1 MLIILRLQSY
11 STSTHTNCL
20 IQLLKSGWLRSFVS
34 TEARILQRLLY
45 LSSGYFK
52 KFSKFPHQLQPLAL
66 RSTWRLTS
74 AGGEFYSVTT
84 CCQLP
89 FSPLSIQASEPKHS
103 SLLTSSN
110 SLIIKE
116 FSVSSAPEVGRII
129 DRSRGASSTYLNF
142 SGNGAALYPAALN
155 TPSNHGNSK
164 HEEQR
169 ANHRIYSPLF
179 QISPDNPQHM
189 QQP

>member
-52 KFSKFPHQLQPLAL
+52 KFSKFPYQLQPLAL

-129 DRSRGASSTYLNF
+129 DRSRRASIANLNF
-142 SGNGAALYPAALN
+142 SRKTKNFRNISDFLLFIWAHGQ
-155 TPSNHGNSK
+155 PSLKGRQLHAMPSL
-164 HEEQR
+164 R
-169 ANHRIYSPLF
+169 R
-179 QISPDNPQHM
+179 QIIPGPW
-189 QQP
+189 

>member
-52 KFSKFPHQLQPLAL
+52 KFSKFPYQLQPLAL

-74 AGGEFYSVTT
+74 AGGEFYSVTI

-103 SLLTSSN
+103 TLLTSSN

-142 SGNGAALYPAALN
+142 GGNIAALDPTTLD
-155 TPSNHGNSK
+155 TPSNYGDPK
-164 HEEQR
+164 QKKKCADR
-169 ANHRIYSPLF
+169 CIYSPLL
-179 QISPDNPQHM
+179 
-189 QQP
+189 